1 MALTHDIR
9 PLSRGEQHLGRLG
22 PEAMFAAALLLAA
35 ATWVAAAWGLT
46 NDHTMP
52 LVATLLFALAGIA
65 TLVAWRRGPMNRH
78 RPTYWDVAG
87 ALTFIGIGAA
97 ALIDPEQMMRL
108 LAAAPGDV
116 EALGNRR

>member
-1 MALTHDIR
+1 
-9 PLSRGEQHLGRLG
+9 
-22 PEAMFAAALLLAA
+22 MFAAALLLAA